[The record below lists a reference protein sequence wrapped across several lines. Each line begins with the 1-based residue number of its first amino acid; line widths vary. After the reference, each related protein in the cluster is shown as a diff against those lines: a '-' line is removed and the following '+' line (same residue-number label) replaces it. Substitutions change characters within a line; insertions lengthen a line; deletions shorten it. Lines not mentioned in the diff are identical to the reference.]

1 LKDFFERKEK
11 AKYAYYYD
19 FRYKSKPKT
28 QLEYDLRKEAKTY
41 KGLDEKMR
49 SHFFFLYLLKHR
61 YSSFLIIEKF
71 VIQLTYFFN
80 PNYVNDLIKLTSVRS
95 VIYFYHFIIIVS
107 FIYFPIMIVL
117 KFIAF
122 ILRKIRF
129 F

>member
-1 LKDFFERKEK
+1 L
-11 AKYAYYYD
+11 
-19 FRYKSKPKT
+19 RYKSKPKT

-71 VIQLTYFFN
+71 VIRLTYFFN
-80 PNYVNDLIKLTSVRS
+80 PNYLNDLIKLTSVRS
-95 VIYFYHFIIIVS
+95 VIYFYHFIIIVV

-117 KFIAF
+117 KILAF